1 MSKAL
6 DRNLDGLYFR
16 VKRGGRF
23 ESVCFSDLTKKQMRQ
38 VLEGNS
44 KEFLR
49 EMCVI
54 LGLRI
59 RRIGDELDIAGCDA
73 E

>member
-1 MSKAL
+1 MGKAT
-6 DRNLDGLYFR
+6 DRNLDGVYFR
-16 VKRGGRF
+16 VERAGKF
-23 ESVCFSDLTKKQMRQ
+23 ESVYFSDLTERQMRQ

-54 LGLRI
+54 LGRRI
-59 RRIGDELDIAGCDA
+59 RRIGDELDIVGGNV